1 MSNKIKRRLC
11 KLTKI
16 TAQVEQIEVKRKLA
30 QIAVSGGDDGTSITT
45 SSIFRTSV
53 STVTT
58 ITDLAGLVFGGKNSK
73 KHKIEGVGAH
83 SVHLVR

>member
-1 MSNKIKRRLC
+1 M
-11 KLTKI
+11 
-16 TAQVEQIEVKRKLA
+16 EQIEVKRMVA
-30 QIAVSGGDDGTSITT
+30 QPSVSVGNDGTIVTEASID
-45 SSIFRTSV
+45 RTSV

-83 SVHLVR
+83 SVNLVR